1 MKSLRAVLAAGLI
14 ASIPLTLTGCAQAL
28 LETGIFDGD
37 STNLL
42 ESSYGAADLLAHQ
55 AKGTLKPGAPIHT
68 GILANL
74 YPQLS
79 SSAKTG
85 DTPGTA
91 PVMTSPP
98 PPAPFGKV
106 ITGQVG
112 ARLQQLGFNV
122 IGDGGAAT
130 MPGDAVLTGQYA
142 RANGKVLVNLRL
154 LDSGSGR
161 VLAAYDYSLPVTG
174 EISDLL
180 GTDDR
185 SGWFDL

>member
-1 MKSLRAVLAAGLI
+1 MLSLRTVLAAGLI
-14 ASIPLTLTGCAQAL
+14 ASVPLALTGCAQTL

-42 ESSYGAADLLAHQ
+42 ETSYGAADLLAHQ
-55 AKGTLKPGAPIHT
+55 AKGTLKPGAPVHT
-68 GILANL
+68 GILTNL
-74 YPQLS
+74 YPQTS
-79 SSAKTG
+79 SSK
-85 DTPGTA
+85 PGTPSGT

-106 ITGQVG
+106 ITGQVA

-130 MPGDAVLTGQYA
+130 GPGDAVLTGQYA
-142 RANGKVLVNLRL
+142 RANGKVLINLRM
-154 LDSGSGR
+154 LDSNSGR
-161 VLAAYDYSLPVTG
+161 VLAAYDYTLPVTG

-180 GTDDR
+180 GTDGR

>member
-1 MKSLRAVLAAGLI
+1 MTALRAALLAGLI
-14 ASIPLTLTGCAQAL
+14 ASAPLALTGCAQTL

-42 ESSYGAADLLAHQ
+42 ETSYGAADLLAHQ
-55 AKGTLKPGAPIHT
+55 AKGTLKPGTPVHT
-68 GILANL
+68 GILTNL
-74 YPQLS
+74 YPQTS
-79 SSAKTG
+79 PASK
-85 DTPGTA
+85 PGT

-106 ITGQVG
+106 ITGQVA

-130 MPGDAVLTGQYA
+130 MQGDAVLTGQYA
-142 RANGKVLVNLRL
+142 RANGKVLINLRM

-161 VLAAYDYSLPVTG
+161 VLAAYDYTLPVTG